1 MMQWLFWSSAA
12 FLLYVYVGYPLLL
25 VGWATLARRHA
36 RRVPVAAASLPPVSV
51 VVVVRNEAHRVPARI
66 ENLLSLDYP
75 ADLQIIL
82 VCDGS
87 PDDSCAVPVR
97 YRSRVDVIVQPPR
110 GKAVALNAGVARA
123 RHGIVVFA
131 DARQTFARNALR
143 ALVAP
148 FADPQVGAVTGEL
161 LLDVECPSTPTG
173 HEPARASAGDER
185 SPLADGVGM
194 YWRYEKTLRR
204 LESTVASTLG
214 ATGAIYA
221 MRRSLWR
228 PLPEN
233 TILDD
238 VLAPMR
244 AVLAG
249 WTVVF
254 EERAKAFDRLPT
266 DVTAELRRKIRT
278 LAGNVQI
285 LWLEPRLLLPFVNPV
300 WLQYVSHKVG
310 RLLAPY
316 GLIMLFI
323 SSLALVGKQPLYT
336 AAFVMQCG
344 FYGLS
349 GYGAWLASRARR
361 RSEPCLASA

>member
-1 MMQWLFWSSAA
+1 MMQWLFWLSAA

-25 VGWATLARRHA
+25 IVWARVTRRRTHCARMA
-36 RRVPVAAASLPPVSV
+36 AVPPPPVSV
-51 VVVVRNEAHRVPARI
+51 VVVVRHEAQRVPDRI
-66 ENLLSLDYP
+66 ENLVSLDYP

-87 PDDSCAVPVR
+87 PDDGCAVPER
-97 YRSRVDVIVQPPR
+97 YRSRVEVIMQPPR
-110 GKAVALNAGVARA
+110 GKAAALNAGVARA
-123 RHGIVVFA
+123 RHDIIVFA
-131 DARQTFARNALR
+131 DARQTFARDALR
-143 ALVAP
+143 ALVAR
-148 FADPQVGAVTGEL
+148 FADARVGAVSGEL
-161 LLDVECPSTPTG
+161 LLDVETPADSR
-173 HEPARASAGDER
+173 PDER
-185 SPLADGVGM
+185 SPIADGVGM

-204 LESTVASTLG
+204 LESAVASTIG

-221 MRRSLWR
+221 MRRSLWQ

-249 WTVVF
+249 SVVVF
-254 EERAKAFDRLPT
+254 EERARAFDRVPS
-266 DVTAELRRKIRT
+266 DVTGELRRKIRT

-285 LWLEPRLLLPFVNPV
+285 LWLEPRLLVPFVNPV

-316 GLIMLFI
+316 SLITLFI
-323 SSLALVGKQPLYT
+323 SSLALVGKEPIYT
-336 AAFVMQCG
+336 AAFVLQCG

-349 GYGAWLASRARR
+349 GYGAWLANRARR